1 MKTNHTS
8 LITIACCAL
17 LALSAC
23 KRNQQQDVTN
33 ARPGAAERPEMVT
46 SGIGAKFSVHAG
58 QVAVFEVVTRR
69 GGATVP
75 LPTLAAF
82 VVAPP
87 REAVTGTFRFFPE
100 SEMTGPEVRRRAW
113 TIELKSGAGNR
124 SVSDLR
130 LPDALEPTVGRLLL
144 NLDLEQ
150 GKEVIHW
157 NRQNDDKLPDD
168 GLIGLRVTL
177 SGHVQKE
184 GSSGV
189 GHTNRKNPSTTT
201 QP

>member
-1 MKTNHTS
+1 MKTSHTS
-8 LITIACCAL
+8 LISIACCAL
-17 LALSAC
+17 FAATGC
-23 KRNQQQDVTN
+23 KRKQPDNVTIVP
-33 ARPGAAERPEMVT
+33 PGTAERPEMVT
-46 SGIGAKFSVHAG
+46 SGIGAKFTVPAG
-58 QVAVFEVVTRR
+58 QVAIFEVVTRR
-69 GGATVP
+69 NGTTVA
-75 LPTLAAF
+75 LPPLAAY
-82 VVAPP
+82 VLAQP

-113 TIELKSGAGNR
+113 RIELKSGAGDTFLG
-124 SVSDLR
+124 DLR

-144 NLDLEQ
+144 NLDLDQ

-177 SGHVQKE
+177 SAHGRKD
-184 GSSGV
+184 GGSGV
-189 GHTNRKNPSTTT
+189 GHTDWKKSSTTN